1 MIDIKGNLQKI
12 YERVKTAAEKANRK
26 FEDITIVAVSKTH
39 PLESILEAYHAG
51 HKVFG
56 ENKIQEALTK
66 VEKLKDLPIHFHFI
80 GHIQTNK
87 VRYLENNFALIHSVD
102 RISLAK
108 EMDKRFSKINR
119 IQDVLIQVNIAREEQ
134 KHGVLIENFEELLQT
149 ILDKKT
155 LRLKGLMMIP
165 PFREDITENI
175 VYFNKMRILFEET
188 KKYVDLEYLSM
199 GMSDDFEIAIQEGSN
214 MVRIGTKIFGKRG

>member
-1 MIDIKGNLQKI
+1 MNDIKGNLQKI

-102 RISLAK
+102 RISLA
-108 EMDKRFSKINR
+108 RPLPLIFS
-119 IQDVLIQVNIAREEQ
+119 
-134 KHGVLIENFEELLQT
+134 F
-149 ILDKKT
+149 
-155 LRLKGLMMIP
+155 
-165 PFREDITENI
+165 
-175 VYFNKMRILFEET
+175 
-188 KKYVDLEYLSM
+188 
-199 GMSDDFEIAIQEGSN
+199 
-214 MVRIGTKIFGKRG
+214 

>member
-1 MIDIKGNLQKI
+1 MNDIKGNLQKI

>member
-1 MIDIKGNLQKI
+1 MNDIKGNLQKI

-199 GMSDDFEIAIQEGSN
+199 GMTDDFEIALEEGSN
-214 MVRIGTKIFGKRG
+214 MVRIGRAIFSDQG